1 MYLLASLALA
11 FPTSAD
17 MAASPSANGDGLD
30 ESMELEKGFYDEG
43 YKAGLE
49 DGTQA
54 GLIEGK
60 LFGIEKGYEKA
71 LEMGKL
77 RGRAMVWS
85 SRLAEPSQSTSV
97 AQVTKTDKPEL
108 ADLAASLPHF
118 QENERLKKQVDSL
131 SKTVNGEHMDMSN
144 SDEAVAA
151 FDDLMIKAR
160 NRAKVISNITGE
172 ALGAPS
178 ANAANTGIEDAR
190 GLSARH

>member
-1 MYLLASLALA
+1 MASSLCN
-11 FPTSAD
+11 S
-17 MAASPSANGDGLD
+17 GDGLD
-30 ESMELEKGFYDEG
+30 DLMELETGFYAEG
-43 YKAGLE
+43 YKAGLQ

-71 LEMGKL
+71 LEMGRL

-85 SRLAEPSQSTSV
+85 SRLSEPSHSTSV
-97 AQVTKTDKPEL
+97 VQPSSQDKHDMTYV
-108 ADLAASLPHF
+108 AVNLPGF
-118 QENERLKKQVDSL
+118 PVNDRLRKQVEAL
-131 SKTVNGEHMDMSN
+131 SKIVDGEGLDMTN

-160 NRAKVISNITGE
+160 NKAKVISNITGE
-172 ALGAPS
+172 PLGMTTTES
-178 ANAANTGIEDAR
+178 ANTGIEDAG